1 MRLSLLMLPK
11 LIKIGNSLENVEEE
25 LEKLSLGNKALIVHG
40 KTQTC
45 KIAEKIKRAMGN
57 YKVIEAGVEKVS
69 PQTVSTLQK
78 VVKENNIDFCLAV
91 GGGTSIDAAKYTAYE
106 SKKPLVVFPTAPSHD
121 GIASPNVSLKGWMKP
136 YSLVATPPIAVLYH
150 LPTLANAPYELV
162 RAGVGDALAKYTA
175 SRDLLLAL
183 DTHKCEEDAS
193 YEDLR
198 AVAYEH
204 FITSAKIV
212 TKEIERF
219 REEGWEDV
227 SSWLGT
233 DSYKTFVS
241 NLFFALFSSGLGMA
255 KINSS
260 VGASGSEHNIAHAL
274 QCNNRK
280 HGEKVALASIPM
292 LYLQQSCLNEDKIFG
307 MDWKT
312 IREHLSCLGLPTTVK
327 ELSIKDS
334 EMVNAVLKGLQI
346 GKMRKRYTI
355 LDFYAEKE
363 KLNESSVYSILKET
377 KLI

>member
-1 MRLSLLMLPK
+1 MLPK
-11 LIKIGNSLENVEEE
+11 LIKIRSSLENLEEE
-25 LEKLSLGNKALIVHG
+25 LEKLSIGNKVLIVRG
-40 KTQTC
+40 KTQTW
-45 KIAEKIKRAMGN
+45 KVAEKIKEALGD
-57 YKVIEAGVEKVS
+57 YKIIESSVEKVS
-69 PQTVSTLQK
+69 PQTISSLQK
-78 VVKENNIDFCLAV
+78 LVKENDIDFCLAV

-121 GIASPNVSLKGWMKP
+121 GIASPNVSLRAWGKP
-136 YSLVATPPIAVLYH
+136 YSLVATSPIAILYH

-183 DTHKCEEDAS
+183 DMGKCEECVSHEDAK
-193 YEDLR
+193 

-204 FITSAKIV
+204 FVNSAKIV
-212 TKEIERF
+212 TREIERF
-219 REEGWEDV
+219 REEGWKDV

-233 DSYKTFVS
+233 ESYKTFVS

-260 VGASGSEHNIAHAL
+260 IGASGSEHNIAHAL
-274 QCNNRK
+274 ECNNRK

-292 LYLQQSCLNEDKIFG
+292 LYLQQNCLNEEKIFD
-307 MDWKT
+307 MDWRT
-312 IREHLSCLGLPTTVK
+312 LREYFSCLGLPTSVK

-334 EMVNAVLKGLQI
+334 EMVNAVLKGLEI

-363 KLNESSVYSILKET
+363 KLDESSVYSILKET
-377 KLI
+377 KLLGNFM

>member
-1 MRLSLLMLPK
+1 MLPR
-11 LIKIGNSLENVEEE
+11 LIKIEDTLENLKEE
-25 LEKLSLGNKALIVHG
+25 LEKLSIGNRTLIVHG

-45 KIAEKIKRAMGN
+45 RIAEKLKEAMRD
-57 YKVIEAGVEKVS
+57 YKVIEASVEKVS
-69 PQTVSTLQK
+69 PQTISTLHEL
-78 VVKENNIDFCLAV
+78 VKEKDVDFCLAV

-106 SKKPLVVFPTAPSHD
+106 SRKPLVVFPTAPSHD
-121 GIASPNVSLKGWMKP
+121 GIASPNVSLKAWGKP
-136 YSLVATPPIAVLYH
+136 YSLVATPPTVVLYH
-150 LPTLANAPYELV
+150 LPTLVSAPYELV

-175 SRDLLLAL
+175 SRDLFLAL
-183 DTHKCEEDAS
+183 EKGKCEELS
-193 YEDLR
+193 CEELSCEELKT
-198 AVAYEH
+198 VAYEH
-204 FITSAKIV
+204 FINSAERV

-219 REEGWEDV
+219 REEKWKDV

-233 DSYKTFVS
+233 ESYKNFVS

-260 VGASGSEHNIAHAL
+260 VGASGSEHNIAHTL
-274 QCNNRK
+274 HCESRK

-292 LYLQQSCLNEDKIFG
+292 LYLQQNCLKEDKIFG

-312 IREHLSCLGLPTTVK
+312 LREYLACLGLPTKAK
-327 ELSIKDS
+327 ELSIEDS
-334 EMVNAVLKGLQI
+334 EMVNAVIKGLEI

-377 KLI
+377 KLL